1 MPIPAISP
9 AKIAKILNG
18 TEIINRKSKKKLQPV
33 KQFMQDKAFKGK
45 TVTFFSIK
53 NMKNLRTE

>member
-1 MPIPAISP
+1 MPVISP

-18 TEIINRKSKKKLQPV
+18 TEIIKRKSRKKLQPV
-33 KQFMQDKAFKGK
+33 KQFMQDKAFNGK

-53 NMKNLRTE
+53 NIKNLRTK

>member
-1 MPIPAISP
+1 MPAISP

-18 TEIINRKSKKKLQPV
+18 AEIINRKSIKKLQPV
-33 KQFMQDKAFKGK
+33 KQFIQDKAFKGK

-53 NMKNLRTE
+53 NIKNLRT